1 MIKVEVKIVVVV
13 RLVKRNK
20 SKVEKEFE
28 FEIFKELKKNELKI
42 LEVKLRF
49 FKKGSFFKKL
59 LVGLSLEFKKVVGIL
74 KDIDF
79 SEEDISVKG
88 KEKL

>member
-1 MIKVEVKIVVVV
+1 M
-13 RLVKRNK
+13 
-20 SKVEKEFE
+20 
-28 FEIFKELKKNELKI
+28 KKNELKI

-59 LVGLSLEFKKVVGIL
+59 LVSLSLEFKKVVGIL

>member
-49 FKKGSFFKKL
+49 FKKGSFLKKL